1 MSETARPRV
10 AAIDWMRGLVML
22 LMTVDHASEAFN
34 AGRVF
39 SDAAWFP
46 QRELPLAQFLTRWV
60 THLCAPTFV
69 FLAGTSLALSTDRRV
84 ERGETPLAIDLHI
97 AQRGLFIALLD
108 PLWMTLGFFGGW
120 AHVLLQVLYAIGVSL
135 MLMAVLR
142 KLPSWALVGAGIVL
156 LGLVDLGVGYA
167 FDHPTGGK
175 VVSPPIVVAAL
186 VSGGNLGRVIVAYPV
201 LPWLSIMML
210 GWALG
215 QRLGKGASPVRLL
228 SIAGISGLAVFAVLR
243 GLDGFGNAGLHRT
256 DASLVQWL
264 HVSKYPPS
272 VTFVGLELG
281 VMALLLAGFFALE
294 RRGRTFDALAVLGGN
309 ALFYYLLHVHLLS
322 GASHV
327 LGMHRKLGLGAAWGG
342 AALVAALLYFACR
355 RYQGYKRG
363 NDNVVTRWI

>member
-1 MSETARPRV
+1 MGKPSHPRV
-10 AAIDWMRGLVML
+10 AAIDWMRGVVMI
-22 LMTVDHASEAFN
+22 LMTLDHSSEAFN

-46 QRELPLAQFLTRWV
+46 QGPLPLDQFLTRWI

-84 ERGETPLAIDLHI
+84 ERGDAPRSIDLHI

-120 AHVLLQVLYAIGVSL
+120 SHVLLQVLYAIGVSL

-142 KLPSWALVGAGIVL
+142 RLPSWALVGLAVVL
-156 LGLVDLGVGYA
+156 LGLIDLAVGYA
-167 FDHPTGGK
+167 FDHATGGK
-175 VVSPPIVVAAL
+175 AASPPVPVAAL
-186 VSGGNLGRVIVAYPV
+186 VSGGRLGRVIVAYPV

-215 QRLGKGASPVRLL
+215 QRLGKGAEPVRLL
-228 SIAGISGLAVFAVLR
+228 SVAGASGLIVFTVLR

-256 DASLVQWL
+256 DGSLAQWL

-281 VMALLLAGFFALE
+281 LMALLLAGFLVLE
-294 RRGRTFDALAVLGGN
+294 RRGRTFAALAVLGAN
-309 ALFYYLLHVHLLS
+309 PLFYYVLHVHLLS
-322 GASHV
+322 GASHL
-327 LGMHRKLGLGAAWGG
+327 LGVHRKLGLGAAWGG
-342 AALVAALLYFACR
+342 AAAMVVLLYLACR
-355 RYQGYKRG
+355 WYEGYKRT
-363 NDNVVTRWI
+363 NDNLLTRWI